1 MSKSAAAGAVTEP
14 PAVFER
20 NSTGGLVR
28 LVLQRAGDD
37 VLLLLSGGDV
47 PHIGSVVVATPRP
60 SLTGIGRA
68 STSSVI
74 NRSGHYDEIPARR
87 CAESLAAALDVQVV
101 CACGIHTDHADEAVI
116 ENIMATCDALTHDAE
131 QFLRR
136 ND

>member
-1 MSKSAAAGAVTEP
+1 MSKSAASAATEP

-20 NSTGGLVR
+20 NSAGGVVR
-28 LVLQRAGDD
+28 LSLQRAGDD
-37 VLLLLSGGDV
+37 VFLLLVGGKV
-47 PHIGSVVVATPRP
+47 PHIGLVVVASPRP

-68 STSSVI
+68 ATSSVI
-74 NRSGHYDEIPARR
+74 NRRGHYDEIPARR
-87 CAESLAAALDVQVV
+87 CAESLAAGLDVQVV

-131 QFLRR
+131 QFLRQ